1 MTEDLETAIRRFRK
15 PDNGGDGAAEGRVS
29 MAGFRAAVEQRLSG
43 LERDV
48 GELRGRING
57 LIFVVIG
64 AVVAQIVLG
73 LVE

>member
-1 MTEDLETAIRRFRK
+1 MTEQLETAIRRFRK
-15 PDNGGDGAAEGRVS
+15 TNGEGSADTRVS
-29 MAGFRAAVEQRLSG
+29 TAAFRAAVEQRLAG

-64 AVVAQIVLG
+64 AVVTQIVLG
-73 LVE
+73 LVQ